1 MFDPT
6 VFDNLKVGFENHLY
20 DLDNL
25 AGQIR
30 ITGRTDR
37 LELSVM
43 GREFAV
49 LFALTG
55 NDGIQAEIRLVA
67 PLKELAA
74 EILEIPGKTPGC
86 ELSVRFLLEVE
97 DPASQCE
104 QIRQVV
110 ERIWQPDIPPVQ
122 TLSFVYGTE
131 PAVYRNTVEIR
142 FARQIDEEQMG
153 DIPEL
158 VRHVLLTLTE
168 LGPMTQN
175 RQG

>member
-43 GREFAV
+43 AREFAV
-49 LFALTG
+49 LFELTEAEG
-55 NDGIQAEIRLVA
+55 VQAEIRLEA
-67 PLKELAA
+67 SLKDLAA
-74 EILEIPGKTPGC
+74 EILEIPGETPGC
-86 ELSVRFLLEVE
+86 ELCVRFLLETRDPSVE
-97 DPASQCE
+97 CQR
-104 QIRQVV
+104 IGQVL
-110 ERIWQPDIPPVQ
+110 ERIWQPEIPPVQ

-131 PAVYRNTVEIR
+131 PAVYRNTVELR
-142 FARQIDEEQMG
+142 FPRRINEDQMG

-158 VRHVLLTLTE
+158 VQHVLLTLTE
-168 LGPMTQN
+168 LVPLAQ
-175 RQG
+175 